1 MQELLDNIPASRAGL
16 KPPNILPIPKEGCL
30 GLGCEESESLGLVL
44 KMDMGVEKGGVSVM
58 PCFGD
63 EGHLVEVMG
72 VEVDCE
78 V

>member
-1 MQELLDNIPASRAGL
+1 M
-16 KPPNILPIPKEGCL
+16 LPIPKEGSF
-30 GLGCEESESLGLVL
+30 GLGCKECESLGLVL
-44 KMDMGVEKGGVSVM
+44 ERDMGVEEGRVSVM

-63 EGHLVEVMG
+63 EGHLGEVMG